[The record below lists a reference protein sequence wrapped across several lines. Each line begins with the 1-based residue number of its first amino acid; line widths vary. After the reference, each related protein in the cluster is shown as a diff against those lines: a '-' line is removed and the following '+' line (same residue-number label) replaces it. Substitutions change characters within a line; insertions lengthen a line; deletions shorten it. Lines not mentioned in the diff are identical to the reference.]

1 MPRTYNIDIDSYIG
15 YPISK
20 GYVKSKLQ
28 PMKGK
33 PCAVRINSY
42 GGDVQTALDIRQ
54 QFIDHGQVTAYIIG
68 MTASAATILAMG
80 ARKVVMSRYA
90 LMLVHPCSA
99 AVSAWGYYNKEEL
112 AKAIEQL
119 RKTQADLKTLDRV
132 VASIYAAK
140 VGAHN
145 AGSMAALMQEARWI
159 GAEEALH
166 LGLIDEIDPD
176 EQQPD
181 PAKVP
186 MTDAQREHIVACG
199 LPVPTFGMATESTED
214 ESTEDESTE
223 AESAEGESA
232 EAESAEGKSA
242 EAESAED
249 NATNAGNTPH
259 TTTEQQ
265 MRKSIG
271 EAVRN
276 FFETI
281 FARAAKPSCAA
292 KPADAK
298 PQGEAKPQG
307 AAAATTDDK
316 PHNTNTPI
324 MNTQTL
330 TPATLCAK
338 FGVAQFT
345 ATDGKVT
352 FTIEQID
359 ALEKVIK
366 ALDDEKNEAEAKLN
380 AADGD
385 TTASAKPSTEP
396 DEGTALPGAEA
407 CDFYRKY
414 GSLI

>member
-20 GYVKSKLQ
+20 GYVKCKLQ

-99 AVSAWGYYNKEEL
+99 VVSTWGYYNKEEL
-112 AKAIEQL
+112 ARAIEGL
-119 RKTQADLKTLDRV
+119 RKTQTDLKTLDRV

-140 VGAHN
+140 VGEHN
-145 AGSMAALMQEARWI
+145 VGSMEALMHEARWI
-159 GAEEALH
+159 GAEEALR

-176 EQQPD
+176 EEQPD
-181 PAKVP
+181 PAKEP

-199 LPVPTFGMATESTED
+199 LPVPTFGMTA
-214 ESTEDESTE
+214 ESTE
-223 AESAEGESA
+223 AESTEPESTVA
-232 EAESAEGKSA
+232 NIA
-242 EAESAED
+242 
-249 NATNAGNTPH
+249 NAGH
-259 TTTEQQ
+259 TTEQQ

-271 EAVRN
+271 EAVRD

-292 KPADAK
+292 KPA
-298 PQGEAKPQG
+298 EAKPQG

-338 FGVAQFT
+338 LGVAHFT
-345 ATDGKVT
+345 ATDGNVT
-352 FTIEQID
+352 FTTEQID
-359 ALEKVIK
+359 ALEKGIK

-380 AADGD
+380 ATDGD
-385 TTASAKPSTEP
+385 TTNSAKPSTEA

>member
-1 MPRTYNIDIDSYIG
+1 MPRTYHIDIDSYIG

-99 AVSAWGYYNKEEL
+99 GVSAWGYYNKEEL
-112 AKAIEQL
+112 AKAIERM

-140 VGAHN
+140 VGDSN
-145 AGSMAALMQEARWI
+145 VGKMEALMHEARWI
-159 GAEEALH
+159 GAEEALR

-181 PAKVP
+181 PAKEP

-199 LPVPTFGMATESTED
+199 LPVPTFGMAAESMTAA
-214 ESTEDESTE
+214 STE
-223 AESAEGESA
+223 AGSTEGTA
-232 EAESAEGKSA
+232 
-242 EAESAED
+242 
-249 NATNAGNTPH
+249 ATITTTA

-271 EAVRN
+271 EAVRD

-292 KPADAK
+292 KPA
-298 PQGEAKPQG
+298 EAKPQG
-307 AAAATTDDK
+307 AAAATDDDK
-316 PHNTNTPI
+316 QHHTNTPT
-324 MNTQTL
+324 MNTKTL

-338 FGVAQFT
+338 LGVAQLT

-352 FTIEQID
+352 LTTEQID

-366 ALDDEKNEAEAKLN
+366 ALDDAKADAEAQLN
-380 AADGD
+380 ATDGD
-385 TTASAKPSTEP
+385 TTDSAKPT
-396 DEGTALPGAEA
+396 DEADEDTALPGAEA
-407 CDFYRKY
+407 CDFYRKF

>member
-28 PMKGK
+28 PLKGK

-99 AVSAWGYYNKEEL
+99 EVTQWGYYNKEEL
-112 AKAIEQL
+112 AKAIDKL

-140 VGAHN
+140 VGEHN

-159 GAEEALH
+159 GAEEALR

-181 PAKVP
+181 PAKEP

-199 LPVPTFGMATESTED
+199 LPVPTFGGAA
-214 ESTEDESTE
+214 ESTE
-223 AESAEGESA
+223 AESTEPESTVA
-232 EAESAEGKSA
+232 DIA
-242 EAESAED
+242 
-249 NATNAGNTPH
+249 NAGH
-259 TTTEQQ
+259 TTEQQ

-271 EAVRN
+271 EAVRD

-292 KPADAK
+292 KPA
-298 PQGEAKPQG
+298 EAKPQG

-338 FGVAQFT
+338 LGVAHFT

-352 FTIEQID
+352 FTTEQID
-359 ALEKVIK
+359 ALEKVLK

-380 AADGD
+380 ATDGD
-385 TTASAKPSTEP
+385 TTGSAKPSTEA

>member
-1 MPRTYNIDIDSYIG
+1 MPRTYHIDIDSYIG

-33 PCAVRINSY
+33 PCTVRINSY

-90 LMLVHPCSA
+90 LMLVHPCSS
-99 AVSAWGYYNKEEL
+99 VVYDYGYYNKEEL
-112 AKAIEQL
+112 AKAIERL
-119 RKTQADLKTLDRV
+119 RKTQTDLETLDRV

-140 VGAHN
+140 VGDSN
-145 AGSMAALMQEARWI
+145 VGKMEALMKEARWI
-159 GAEEALH
+159 GAEEALR

-181 PAKVP
+181 PAKEP

-199 LPVPTFGMATESTED
+199 LPVPSFGMAAESMTAA
-214 ESTEDESTE
+214 STE
-223 AESAEGESA
+223 AGST
-232 EAESAEGKSA
+232 EATA
-242 EAESAED
+242 
-249 NATNAGNTPH
+249 
-259 TTTEQQ
+259 TEQQ

-271 EAVRN
+271 EAVRD

-292 KPADAK
+292 KP
-298 PQGEAKPQG
+298 QG
-307 AAAATTDDK
+307 AAAATADDK
-316 PHNTNTPI
+316 PHNTNTPT

-338 FGVAQFT
+338 LGVAQIT

-352 FTIEQID
+352 FTTEQID

>member
-28 PMKGK
+28 PMQGT
-33 PCAVRINSY
+33 PCTVRINSY

-112 AKAIEQL
+112 AKAIEDM

-199 LPVPTFGMATESTED
+199 LPVPTFGMEAESTED
-214 ESTEDESTE
+214 ESTEPESTEAESTEDESTE
-223 AESAEGESA
+223 AEST
-232 EAESAEGKSA
+232 EA
-242 EAESAED
+242 

-271 EAVRN
+271 EAVRD

-292 KPADAK
+292 KP
-298 PQGEAKPQG
+298 QG
-307 AAAATTDDK
+307 AAAAATDSK
-316 PHNTNTPI
+316 QQHSNNPI

-338 FGVAQFT
+338 LGVAHIT

-352 FTIEQID
+352 FTTEQID

-366 ALDDEKNEAEAKLN
+366 ALDDAKADAEAKLN

-385 TTASAKPSTEP
+385 TTGSAKPSTEA

-407 CDFYRKY
+407 CDFYRKF

>member
-1 MPRTYNIDIDSYIG
+1 MPRTYHIDIDSYIG

-99 AVSAWGYYNKEEL
+99 GVSAWGYYNKEEV
-112 AKAIEQL
+112 AKAIERM

-140 VGAHN
+140 VGDSN
-145 AGSMAALMQEARWI
+145 VGKMEALMHEARWI
-159 GAEEALH
+159 GAEEALR

-181 PAKVP
+181 PAKEP

-199 LPVPTFGMATESTED
+199 LPVPTLGMSAESMAA
-214 ESTEDESTE
+214 ESTE
-223 AESAEGESA
+223 AASTEGTA
-232 EAESAEGKSA
+232 A
-242 EAESAED
+242 
-249 NATNAGNTPH
+249 ATI
-259 TTTEQQ
+259 TTTATATEQQ
-265 MRKSIG
+265 MRKTIG
-271 EAVRN
+271 EAVRD

-281 FARAAKPSCAA
+281 FARAAKPA
-292 KPADAK
+292 
-298 PQGEAKPQG
+298 EAKPQG

-316 PHNTNTPI
+316 PHNTNTPT
-324 MNTQTL
+324 MNTKTL

-338 FGVAQFT
+338 LGVAHIT

-352 FTIEQID
+352 FTTEQID

-366 ALDDEKNEAEAKLN
+366 ALDDAKADAEAKLN
-380 AADGD
+380 ATDGD
-385 TTASAKPSTEP
+385 TTGSAKPTTED
-396 DEGTALPGAEA
+396 DEDTALPGAEA

>member
-1 MPRTYNIDIDSYIG
+1 MPRTYHIDIDSYIG

-90 LMLVHPCSA
+90 LMLVHPCST
-99 AVSAWGYYNKEEL
+99 AVSTWGYYNKEEL
-112 AKAIEQL
+112 AKAIEGL
-119 RKTQADLKTLDRV
+119 RKAQTDLKTLDRV

-140 VGAHN
+140 VGDSN
-145 AGSMAALMQEARWI
+145 VGKMEALMHEARWI
-159 GAEEALH
+159 GAEEALR

-176 EQQPD
+176 EEQPD
-181 PAKVP
+181 PAKEP

-199 LPVPTFGMATESTED
+199 LPVPTFGGAAGSMAAENTEAASTEGTAAA
-214 ESTEDESTE
+214 SITTT
-223 AESAEGESA
+223 
-232 EAESAEGKSA
+232 
-242 EAESAED
+242 
-249 NATNAGNTPH
+249 ATA
-259 TTTEQQ
+259 TEQQ

-271 EAVRN
+271 EAARG

-292 KPADAK
+292 KPA
-298 PQGEAKPQG
+298 EAKPQG

-316 PHNTNTPI
+316 PHNTNTPT

-338 FGVAQFT
+338 LGVAHIT

-352 FTIEQID
+352 FTTEQID

-380 AADGD
+380 ATDGD
-385 TTASAKPSTEP
+385 TTSSAKPSTEA

>member
-199 LPVPTFGMATESTED
+199 LPVPTFGMEA

-223 AESAEGESA
+223 AESTEDESTEDGNT
-232 EAESAEGKSA
+232 EAT
-242 EAESAED
+242 
-249 NATNAGNTPH
+249 ATNAGNTPH

-271 EAVRN
+271 EAVRD

-292 KPADAK
+292 KSAEAK
-298 PQGEAKPQG
+298 PQGDAKPQG

-316 PHNTNTPI
+316 PHNTNNPV

-338 FGVAQFT
+338 LGVAQLT

-352 FTIEQID
+352 FTTEQID

-366 ALDDEKNEAEAKLN
+366 ALDDEKNEAEAKLD
-380 AADGD
+380 ATDGD
-385 TTASAKPSTEP
+385 TTNSAKPTTED

>member
-1 MPRTYNIDIDSYIG
+1 MPRTYHIDIDSYIG

-20 GYVKSKLQ
+20 GYVKSKLE
-28 PMKGK
+28 PLKGK
-33 PCAVRINSY
+33 PCTVRINSY

-99 AVSAWGYYNKEEL
+99 AVINLGYYNKEEL
-112 AKAIEQL
+112 AKAIEDL
-119 RKTQADLKTLDRV
+119 RKTQADLNTLDRV

-140 VGAHN
+140 VGDSN
-145 AGSMAALMQEARWI
+145 VGKMEALMHEARWI
-159 GAEEALH
+159 GAEEALR

-176 EQQPD
+176 EEQPD
-181 PAKVP
+181 PAKEP

-199 LPVPTFGMATESTED
+199 LPVPTFNTNTASTNTNTASITTTAT
-214 ESTEDESTE
+214 
-223 AESAEGESA
+223 A
-232 EAESAEGKSA
+232 
-242 EAESAED
+242 
-249 NATNAGNTPH
+249 
-259 TTTEQQ
+259 TEQQ
-265 MRKSIG
+265 MRKTIG
-271 EAVRN
+271 EAVRD

-292 KPADAK
+292 KPA
-298 PQGEAKPQG
+298 EAKSQG

-338 FGVAQFT
+338 LGVAHIT

-352 FTIEQID
+352 FTTEQID
-359 ALEKVIK
+359 ALEKAIK
-366 ALDDEKNEAEAKLN
+366 ALVDEKNEAEAKLN
-380 AADGD
+380 ATDGD
-385 TTASAKPSTEP
+385 TTGSAKPSTEA

>member
-1 MPRTYNIDIDSYIG
+1 MSRTYNIDIDSYIG

-33 PCAVRINSY
+33 PCTVRINSY

-99 AVSAWGYYNKEEL
+99 AVSEWGYYNKEEL

-199 LPVPTFGMATESTED
+199 LPVPTFGMEAESTEA

-223 AESAEGESA
+223 AT
-232 EAESAEGKSA
+232 
-242 EAESAED
+242 
-249 NATNAGNTPH
+249 ATNAGNTPH

-265 MRKSIG
+265 MRKSRG
-271 EAVRN
+271 EAVRD

-292 KPADAK
+292 KPA
-298 PQGEAKPQG
+298 EAKPQG
-307 AAAATTDDK
+307 AAAATTADK

-338 FGVAQFT
+338 LGVAQFT

-352 FTIEQID
+352 LTTEQID
-359 ALEKVIK
+359 ALEKVVK
-366 ALDDEKNEAEAKLN
+366 ALDDAKADAEAKLN
-380 AADGD
+380 ATDGD
-385 TTASAKPSTEP
+385 TTDSAKPTDEA

-407 CDFYRKY
+407 CDFYRKF

>member
-1 MPRTYNIDIDSYIG
+1 MPRTYHIDIDSYIG

-28 PMKGK
+28 PLKGK
-33 PCAVRINSY
+33 PCTVRINSY

-90 LMLVHPCSA
+90 LMLVHPCST
-99 AVSAWGYYNKEEL
+99 AVTNWGYYNKEEL
-112 AKAIEQL
+112 AKAIEKL
-119 RKTQADLKTLDRV
+119 RKAQADLKTLDRV

-140 VGAHN
+140 VGDSN
-145 AGSMAALMQEARWI
+145 VGKMEALMHEARWI
-159 GAEEALH
+159 GAEEALR

-176 EQQPD
+176 EEQPD
-181 PAKVP
+181 PAKEP

-199 LPVPTFGMATESTED
+199 LPVPTFNTNTASTNTNTASITTTAT
-214 ESTEDESTE
+214 
-223 AESAEGESA
+223 A
-232 EAESAEGKSA
+232 
-242 EAESAED
+242 
-249 NATNAGNTPH
+249 
-259 TTTEQQ
+259 TEQQ
-265 MRKSIG
+265 MRKTIG
-271 EAVRN
+271 EAVRD

-292 KPADAK
+292 KPA
-298 PQGEAKPQG
+298 EAKPHD

-338 FGVAQFT
+338 LGVAHIT

-352 FTIEQID
+352 FTTEQID
-359 ALEKVIK
+359 ALEKAIK

-380 AADGD
+380 ATDGD
-385 TTASAKPSTEP
+385 TTGSAKPSTEA

>member
-1 MPRTYNIDIDSYIG
+1 MPRTYHIDIDSYIG

-99 AVSAWGYYNKEEL
+99 GVSTWGYYNKEEL
-112 AKAIEQL
+112 AKAIEGL

-140 VGAHN
+140 VGDSN
-145 AGSMAALMQEARWI
+145 ADSMAALMHEARWI
-159 GAEEALH
+159 GAEEALR

-176 EQQPD
+176 EEQPD
-181 PAKVP
+181 PAKEP

-199 LPVPTFGMATESTED
+199 LPVPTFSTTTANTNTSTATIT
-214 ESTEDESTE
+214 TT
-223 AESAEGESA
+223 
-232 EAESAEGKSA
+232 
-242 EAESAED
+242 
-249 NATNAGNTPH
+249 ATA
-259 TTTEQQ
+259 TEQQ
-265 MRKSIG
+265 MRKTIG
-271 EAVRN
+271 EAVRD

-292 KPADAK
+292 KP
-298 PQGEAKPQG
+298 QG
-307 AAAATTDDK
+307 AAAADDK
-316 PHNTNTPI
+316 PHNTNTPT
-324 MNTQTL
+324 MNTKTL

-338 FGVAQFT
+338 LGVAHIT

-352 FTIEQID
+352 FTTEQID

-366 ALDDEKNEAEAKLN
+366 ALDDEKNEAEAALN
-380 AADGD
+380 STDGD
-385 TTASAKPSTEP
+385 TTGSAKPSTEA

>member
-1 MPRTYNIDIDSYIG
+1 MPRTYHIDIDSYIG

-99 AVSAWGYYNKEEL
+99 AVTNWGYYNKEEL
-112 AKAIEQL
+112 AKAIEKL
-119 RKTQADLKTLDRV
+119 RKAQTDLKTLDSV

-140 VGAHN
+140 VGDSN
-145 AGSMAALMQEARWI
+145 VGKMEALMHEARWI
-159 GAEEALH
+159 GAEEALR

-176 EQQPD
+176 EEQPD
-181 PAKVP
+181 PAKEP

-199 LPVPTFGMATESTED
+199 LPVPTFGMAAGSMAA
-214 ESTEDESTE
+214 ESTE
-223 AESAEGESA
+223 AASTEGTA
-232 EAESAEGKSA
+232 A
-242 EAESAED
+242 
-249 NATNAGNTPH
+249 ATI
-259 TTTEQQ
+259 TTTATATEQQ
-265 MRKSIG
+265 MRKTIG
-271 EAVRN
+271 EAVRD

-292 KPADAK
+292 KPA
-298 PQGEAKPQG
+298 EAKPQG
-307 AAAATTDDK
+307 AAAATADDK
-316 PHNTNTPI
+316 PHNTKTPI

-338 FGVAQFT
+338 LGVAHIT

-352 FTIEQID
+352 FTTEQID

-380 AADGD
+380 ATDGD
-385 TTASAKPSTEP
+385 TTGSAKPSTEA

>member
-1 MPRTYNIDIDSYIG
+1 MPRTYHIDIDSYIG

-33 PCAVRINSY
+33 PCTVRINSY

-99 AVSAWGYYNKEEL
+99 GVSEWGYYNKEEL
-112 AKAIEQL
+112 AKAIEGL

-140 VGAHN
+140 VGDSN
-145 AGSMAALMQEARWI
+145 ADSMAALMHEARWI
-159 GAEEALH
+159 GAEEALR

-176 EQQPD
+176 EEQPD
-181 PAKVP
+181 PAKEP

-199 LPVPTFGMATESTED
+199 LPVPTFSTTTANTNTSTATIT
-214 ESTEDESTE
+214 TT
-223 AESAEGESA
+223 
-232 EAESAEGKSA
+232 
-242 EAESAED
+242 
-249 NATNAGNTPH
+249 ATA
-259 TTTEQQ
+259 TEQQ

-271 EAVRN
+271 EAVRD

-281 FARAAKPSCAA
+281 FARAAKPSCAV
-292 KPADAK
+292 
-298 PQGEAKPQG
+298 KPQG
-307 AAAATTDDK
+307 AAAATADDK

-338 FGVAQFT
+338 LGVAHIT

-352 FTIEQID
+352 FTTEQIE

-385 TTASAKPSTEP
+385 TTGSAKPSTEA

>member
-1 MPRTYNIDIDSYIG
+1 MPRTYHIDVDSYIG

-28 PMKGK
+28 PMTGK
-33 PCAVRINSY
+33 PCNVRINSY

-99 AVSAWGYYNKEEL
+99 GVSEWGYYNKEEL
-112 AKAIEQL
+112 AKAIEGL

-140 VGAHN
+140 VGDSN
-145 AGSMAALMQEARWI
+145 ADSMAALMHEARWI
-159 GAEEALH
+159 GAEEALR

-176 EQQPD
+176 EEQPD
-181 PAKVP
+181 PAKEP

-199 LPVPTFGMATESTED
+199 LPVPTFSTTTANTNTSTASITTTAT
-214 ESTEDESTE
+214 
-223 AESAEGESA
+223 A
-232 EAESAEGKSA
+232 
-242 EAESAED
+242 
-249 NATNAGNTPH
+249 
-259 TTTEQQ
+259 TEQQ

-271 EAVRN
+271 EAVRD
-276 FFETI
+276 FLETI

-292 KPADAK
+292 KP
-298 PQGEAKPQG
+298 QG
-307 AAAATTDDK
+307 AAAATDDDK
-316 PHNTNTPI
+316 QHHTNTPT
-324 MNTQTL
+324 MNTKTL

-338 FGVAQFT
+338 LGVAHFT

-352 FTIEQID
+352 FTTEQID

-366 ALDDEKNEAEAKLN
+366 ALDDDKNEAEAAL
-380 AADGD
+380 AATDGD
-385 TTASAKPSTEP
+385 TTDSAKPSAEP

-414 GSLI
+414 GSII

>member
-68 MTASAATILAMG
+68 MTASAATILTMG

-99 AVSAWGYYNKEEL
+99 AVSTWGYYNKEEL
-112 AKAIEQL
+112 AKAIEGL
-119 RKTQADLKTLDRV
+119 RKAQTDLKTLDRV

-140 VGAHN
+140 VGDSN
-145 AGSMAALMQEARWI
+145 VGKMEALMHEARWI
-159 GAEEALH
+159 GAEEALR

-176 EQQPD
+176 EEQPD
-181 PAKVP
+181 PAKEP

-199 LPVPTFGMATESTED
+199 LPVPTFGMTA
-214 ESTEDESTE
+214 ESTE
-223 AESAEGESA
+223 AESTEPESTVA
-232 EAESAEGKSA
+232 NIA
-242 EAESAED
+242 
-249 NATNAGNTPH
+249 NAGH
-259 TTTEQQ
+259 TTEQQ

-271 EAVRN
+271 EAVRD
-276 FFETI
+276 FFENI

-292 KPADAK
+292 KPA
-298 PQGEAKPQG
+298 EAKPQG

-324 MNTQTL
+324 MNTRTL

-338 FGVAQFT
+338 LGVAHFT

-352 FTIEQID
+352 FTTEQID

-366 ALDDEKNEAEAKLN
+366 ALDDGKNEAEAKLN
-380 AADGD
+380 ATDGD
-385 TTASAKPSTEP
+385 TTNSAKPSTEA

>member
-20 GYVKSKLQ
+20 GYIKSKLQ

-99 AVSAWGYYNKEEL
+99 GVSAWGYYNKEEL

-140 VGAHN
+140 VGDSN
-145 AGSMAALMQEARWI
+145 VGKMEALMHEARWI

-199 LPVPTFGMATESTED
+199 LPVPTFVMEAESTED
-214 ESTEDESTE
+214 ESTEDENTE
-223 AESAEGESA
+223 G
-232 EAESAEGKSA
+232 
-242 EAESAED
+242 

-271 EAVRN
+271 EAVRD

-281 FARAAKPSCAA
+281 FARAAKPSCVA
-292 KPADAK
+292 KPAEAK
-298 PQGEAKPQG
+298 PQDEAKPQG

-338 FGVAQFT
+338 LGVAQLT

-352 FTIEQID
+352 LTTEQID

-366 ALDDEKNEAEAKLN
+366 ALDDAKADAEAKLD
-380 AADGD
+380 ATDGD
-385 TTASAKPSTEP
+385 TTNSAKPTTED
-396 DEGTALPGAEA
+396 DEDTALPGAEA

>member
-1 MPRTYNIDIDSYIG
+1 MPRTYHIDIDSYIG

-90 LMLVHPCSA
+90 LMLVHPCST
-99 AVSAWGYYNKEEL
+99 AVSTWGYYNKEEL
-112 AKAIEQL
+112 AKAIEGL
-119 RKTQADLKTLDRV
+119 RKAQTDLKTLDRV

-140 VGAHN
+140 VGDSN
-145 AGSMAALMQEARWI
+145 VGKMEALMHEARWI
-159 GAEEALH
+159 GAEEALR
-166 LGLIDEIDPD
+166 LGLIDEIDP
-176 EQQPD
+176 EEEQPD
-181 PAKVP
+181 PAKEP

-199 LPVPTFGMATESTED
+199 LPVPTFGGAAGSMAA
-214 ESTEDESTE
+214 ESTE
-223 AESAEGESA
+223 AASTEGTAAASITTT
-232 EAESAEGKSA
+232 
-242 EAESAED
+242 
-249 NATNAGNTPH
+249 ATA
-259 TTTEQQ
+259 TEQQ

-271 EAVRN
+271 EAVRD

-292 KPADAK
+292 KPA
-298 PQGEAKPQG
+298 EAKPQG

-316 PHNTNTPI
+316 PHNTNTPT

-338 FGVAQFT
+338 LGVAHIT

-352 FTIEQID
+352 FTTEQID

-380 AADGD
+380 ATDGD
-385 TTASAKPSTEP
+385 TTSSAKPSTEA
-396 DEGTALPGAEA
+396 DEGTALPGGEA

>member
-1 MPRTYNIDIDSYIG
+1 MPRTYHIDIDSYIG

-20 GYVKSKLQ
+20 GYVKNKLQ

-33 PCAVRINSY
+33 PCTVRINSY

-80 ARKVVMSRYA
+80 ARKGVMSRYA

-99 AVSAWGYYNKEEL
+99 AVSTWGYYNKEEL
-112 AKAIEQL
+112 AKAIEGL
-119 RKTQADLKTLDRV
+119 RKAQTDLKTLDRV

-140 VGAHN
+140 VGDSN
-145 AGSMAALMQEARWI
+145 VGKMEALMHEARWI
-159 GAEEALH
+159 GAEEALR

-176 EQQPD
+176 EEQPD
-181 PAKVP
+181 PAKEP

-199 LPVPTFGMATESTED
+199 LPVPTFGMAAGSMAA
-214 ESTEDESTE
+214 ESTE
-223 AESAEGESA
+223 AGSTEGTA
-232 EAESAEGKSA
+232 A
-242 EAESAED
+242 
-249 NATNAGNTPH
+249 ATI
-259 TTTEQQ
+259 TTTATATEQQ

-271 EAVRN
+271 EAVRD
-276 FFETI
+276 FFETL

-292 KPADAK
+292 KP
-298 PQGEAKPQG
+298 QG
-307 AAAATTDDK
+307 ADAATTDDK
-316 PHNTNTPI
+316 QHNTNNTI
-324 MNTQTL
+324 MNTQTI

-338 FGVAQFT
+338 LGVAHIT

-352 FTIEQID
+352 FTTAQVD
-359 ALEKVIK
+359 ALEKAFEAMNKETEK
-366 ALDDEKNEAEAKLN
+366 AK
-380 AADGD
+380 AALAATDGD
-385 TTASAKPSTEP
+385 TTGSAKPTTDT

>member
-20 GYVKSKLQ
+20 GYIKSKLQ

-99 AVSAWGYYNKEEL
+99 AVSTWGYYNKEEL
-112 AKAIEQL
+112 AKAIEGL
-119 RKTQADLKTLDRV
+119 RKTQTDLKTLDRV

-140 VGAHN
+140 VGDSN
-145 AGSMAALMQEARWI
+145 VGKMEALMHEARWI
-159 GAEEALH
+159 GAEEALR

-181 PAKVP
+181 PAKEP

-199 LPVPTFGMATESTED
+199 LPVPTFGGAAGSMAA
-214 ESTEDESTE
+214 ESTE
-223 AESAEGESA
+223 AASTEGTAAASITTT
-232 EAESAEGKSA
+232 
-242 EAESAED
+242 
-249 NATNAGNTPH
+249 ATA
-259 TTTEQQ
+259 TEQQ

-271 EAVRN
+271 EAVRD

-292 KPADAK
+292 KPA
-298 PQGEAKPQG
+298 EAKPQG

-338 FGVAQFT
+338 LGVAHIT

-352 FTIEQID
+352 FTTEQID

-380 AADGD
+380 ATDGD
-385 TTASAKPSTEP
+385 TTNSAKPSTEA

>member
-33 PCAVRINSY
+33 PCTVRINSY

-199 LPVPTFGMATESTED
+199 LPVPTFGMTTESTEAESTED

-223 AESAEGESA
+223 ATAA
-232 EAESAEGKSA
+232 
-242 EAESAED
+242 
-249 NATNAGNTPH
+249 NAGNTPH

-271 EAVRN
+271 EAVRD

-292 KPADAK
+292 KPQGDAK
-298 PQGEAKPQG
+298 AAKPQG
-307 AAAATTDDK
+307 AAAATTADK
-316 PHNTNTPI
+316 PHHTNNPI

-338 FGVAQFT
+338 LGVAHFT

-352 FTIEQID
+352 LTTEQID

-366 ALDDEKNEAEAKLN
+366 ALDDAKADAEAQLN

-385 TTASAKPSTEP
+385 TTDSAKPT
-396 DEGTALPGAEA
+396 DEADEDSALPGAEA
-407 CDFYRKY
+407 CDFYRKF

>member
-1 MPRTYNIDIDSYIG
+1 MPRTYHIDIDSYIG

-28 PMKGK
+28 PLKGK
-33 PCAVRINSY
+33 PCTVRINSY

-99 AVSAWGYYNKEEL
+99 AVTNWGYYNKEEL
-112 AKAIEQL
+112 AKAIEKL
-119 RKTQADLKTLDRV
+119 RKAQTDLKTLDRV

-140 VGAHN
+140 VGDSN
-145 AGSMAALMQEARWI
+145 VGKMEGLMHEARWI
-159 GAEEALH
+159 GAEEALR

-176 EQQPD
+176 EEQPD
-181 PAKVP
+181 PAKEP

-199 LPVPTFGMATESTED
+199 LPVPTFGMAAGSMEAESTEP
-214 ESTEDESTE
+214 ESTV
-223 AESAEGESA
+223 ANIA
-232 EAESAEGKSA
+232 
-242 EAESAED
+242 
-249 NATNAGNTPH
+249 NAGH
-259 TTTEQQ
+259 TTEQQ
-265 MRKSIG
+265 MRKTIG
-271 EAVRN
+271 EAVRD

-281 FARAAKPSCAA
+281 FARAAKPSCA
-292 KPADAK
+292 
-298 PQGEAKPQG
+298 AKPQG

-338 FGVAQFT
+338 LGVAHIT

-352 FTIEQID
+352 FTTEQID
-359 ALEKVIK
+359 ALEKAIK
-366 ALDDEKNEAEAKLN
+366 ALEDEKNEAEAKLN
-380 AADGD
+380 ATDGD
-385 TTASAKPSTEP
+385 TTGSAKPSTEA

>member
-1 MPRTYNIDIDSYIG
+1 MPRTYHIDIDSYIG

-20 GYVKSKLQ
+20 GYIKSKLQ

-33 PCAVRINSY
+33 PCNVRVNSY

-99 AVSAWGYYNKEEL
+99 GVSAWGYYNKEEL
-112 AKAIEQL
+112 AKAIEGL

-140 VGAHN
+140 VGDSN
-145 AGSMAALMQEARWI
+145 VGKMEALMHEARWI
-159 GAEEALH
+159 GAEEALR

-176 EQQPD
+176 EEQPD
-181 PAKVP
+181 PAKEP

-199 LPVPTFGMATESTED
+199 LPVPTFTTAAESNTTATATES
-214 ESTEDESTE
+214 
-223 AESAEGESA
+223 
-232 EAESAEGKSA
+232 
-242 EAESAED
+242 
-249 NATNAGNTPH
+249 NTTAN
-259 TTTEQQ
+259 TTAEQQ

-271 EAVRN
+271 EAVRD

-292 KPADAK
+292 KP
-298 PQGEAKPQG
+298 QG
-307 AAAATTDDK
+307 AAAATDDDK
-316 PHNTNTPI
+316 PHHTNTPI
-324 MNTQTL
+324 MNTKTL

-338 FGVAQFT
+338 LGVAHFT

-352 FTIEQID
+352 FTTEQID

-380 AADGD
+380 ATDGD
-385 TTASAKPSTEP
+385 TTNSAKPSTEA

>member
-1 MPRTYNIDIDSYIG
+1 MPRTYHIDIDSYIG

-33 PCAVRINSY
+33 PCTVRINSY

-90 LMLVHPCSA
+90 LMLVHPCST
-99 AVSAWGYYNKEEL
+99 AVTNWGYYNKEEL
-112 AKAIEQL
+112 AKAIEKL
-119 RKTQADLKTLDRV
+119 RKAQADLKTLDRV

-140 VGAHN
+140 VGDSN
-145 AGSMAALMQEARWI
+145 VGKMEALMHEARWI
-159 GAEEALH
+159 GAEEALR

-176 EQQPD
+176 EEQPD
-181 PAKVP
+181 PAKEP

-199 LPVPTFGMATESTED
+199 LPVPTFDTNTASTNTNTASITTTAT
-214 ESTEDESTE
+214 
-223 AESAEGESA
+223 A
-232 EAESAEGKSA
+232 
-242 EAESAED
+242 
-249 NATNAGNTPH
+249 
-259 TTTEQQ
+259 TEQQ
-265 MRKSIG
+265 MRKTIG
-271 EAVRN
+271 EAVCD

-292 KPADAK
+292 KSA
-298 PQGEAKPQG
+298 EAKPQG
-307 AAAATTDDK
+307 AAAATADDK

-338 FGVAQFT
+338 LGVAHIT

-352 FTIEQID
+352 FTTEQID
-359 ALEKVIK
+359 ALEKAIK
-366 ALDDEKNEAEAKLN
+366 ALEYEKNEAEAKLN
-380 AADGD
+380 ATDGD
-385 TTASAKPSTEP
+385 TTGSAKPSTEA

>member
-99 AVSAWGYYNKEEL
+99 GVLEFGYYNKDEL
-112 AKAIEQL
+112 AKVIDKM

-181 PAKVP
+181 PAKEP

-199 LPVPTFGMATESTED
+199 LPVPTFGMEAESTEA

-223 AESAEGESA
+223 AESAEDEST
-232 EAESAEGKSA
+232 EAT
-242 EAESAED
+242 
-249 NATNAGNTPH
+249 ATNAGNTTH
-259 TTTEQQ
+259 TPTEQQ

-271 EAVRN
+271 EAVRD

-292 KPADAK
+292 KPA
-298 PQGEAKPQG
+298 EAKPQG

-338 FGVAQFT
+338 LGVAQLT

-352 FTIEQID
+352 FTTEQIE

-366 ALDDEKNEAEAKLN
+366 ALDDAKADAEAQLD
-380 AADGD
+380 ATDGD
-385 TTASAKPSTEP
+385 TTNSAKPTTED
-396 DEGTALPGAEA
+396 DEDTALPGAEA

>member
-1 MPRTYNIDIDSYIG
+1 MPRTYHIDIDSYIG

-20 GYVKSKLQ
+20 GYIKSKLQ

-99 AVSAWGYYNKEEL
+99 AVTAWGYYNKEEL

-140 VGAHN
+140 VGEHN

-181 PAKVP
+181 PAKEP

-199 LPVPTFGMATESTED
+199 LPVPTFGMATESTEA
-214 ESTEDESTE
+214 ESTEPESTV
-223 AESAEGESA
+223 ANIA
-232 EAESAEGKSA
+232 
-242 EAESAED
+242 
-249 NATNAGNTPH
+249 NAGH
-259 TTTEQQ
+259 TSEQQ
-265 MRKSIG
+265 MRKTIG
-271 EAVRN
+271 EAVRD

-292 KPADAK
+292 KPA
-298 PQGEAKPQG
+298 EAKPQG

-338 FGVAQFT
+338 LGVAHFT

-352 FTIEQID
+352 FTTEQID

-366 ALDDEKNEAEAKLN
+366 ALDDEKNEAEAKLD
-380 AADGD
+380 ATDGD
-385 TTASAKPSTEP
+385 TTGSAKPSTEA

>member
-99 AVSAWGYYNKEEL
+99 AVTQWGYYNKEEL
-112 AKAIEQL
+112 AKAIDEM

-181 PAKVP
+181 PAKEP

-199 LPVPTFGMATESTED
+199 LPVPTFGMATESTEA
-214 ESTEDESTE
+214 ESTEPESTV
-223 AESAEGESA
+223 ANIA
-232 EAESAEGKSA
+232 
-242 EAESAED
+242 
-249 NATNAGNTPH
+249 NAGH
-259 TTTEQQ
+259 TTEQQ

-271 EAVRN
+271 EAVRD

-292 KPADAK
+292 KPA
-298 PQGEAKPQG
+298 EAKPQG

-338 FGVAQFT
+338 LGVAHIT

-352 FTIEQID
+352 FTTEQID
-359 ALEKVIK
+359 ALEKVVK

-380 AADGD
+380 ATDGD
-385 TTASAKPSTEP
+385 TTNSAKPSTEA

>member
-33 PCAVRINSY
+33 PCTVRINSY

-199 LPVPTFGMATESTED
+199 LPVPTFGMEAESTEAESTED

-223 AESAEGESA
+223 AT
-232 EAESAEGKSA
+232 
-242 EAESAED
+242 
-249 NATNAGNTPH
+249 ATNAGNTPH

-271 EAVRN
+271 EAVRD

-292 KPADAK
+292 KPA
-298 PQGEAKPQG
+298 EAKPQG
-307 AAAATTDDK
+307 AAAATDDDK
-316 PHNTNTPI
+316 QHHTNTPT

-338 FGVAQFT
+338 LGVAQFT

-352 FTIEQID
+352 LTTEQID
-359 ALEKVIK
+359 ALEKVVK
-366 ALDDEKNEAEAKLN
+366 ALDDAKADAEAQLN
-380 AADGD
+380 ATDGD
-385 TTASAKPSTEP
+385 TTDSAKPTDEA

-407 CDFYRKY
+407 CDFYRKF

>member
-33 PCAVRINSY
+33 PCTVRINSY

-99 AVSAWGYYNKEEL
+99 GVSAWGYYNKEEL
-112 AKAIEQL
+112 AKAIEGL

-140 VGAHN
+140 VGDSN
-145 AGSMAALMQEARWI
+145 VGKMEALMQEARWI

-181 PAKVP
+181 PAKVH

-199 LPVPTFGMATESTED
+199 LPVPTFGMEAESTED

-223 AESAEGESA
+223 DEST
-232 EAESAEGKSA
+232 
-242 EAESAED
+242 ED

-259 TTTEQQ
+259 TATEQQ

-271 EAVRN
+271 EAVRD

-292 KPADAK
+292 KPA
-298 PQGEAKPQG
+298 EAKPQG

-338 FGVAQFT
+338 LGVAQLT

-352 FTIEQID
+352 LTTEQID

-366 ALDDEKNEAEAKLN
+366 ALDDAKADAEARLD
-380 AADGD
+380 ATDGD
-385 TTASAKPSTEP
+385 TTNSAKPTTEA

>member
-1 MPRTYNIDIDSYIG
+1 MPRTYHIDIDSYIG

-99 AVSAWGYYNKEEL
+99 GVSAWGYYNKEEL
-112 AKAIEQL
+112 AKAIEGL

-140 VGAHN
+140 VGERN

-159 GAEEALH
+159 GAEEALR

-181 PAKVP
+181 PAKEP

-199 LPVPTFGMATESTED
+199 LPVPTFGMTAGSMTAG
-214 ESTEDESTE
+214 STE
-223 AESAEGESA
+223 AGSTEGTAAASITTT
-232 EAESAEGKSA
+232 
-242 EAESAED
+242 
-249 NATNAGNTPH
+249 ATA
-259 TTTEQQ
+259 TEQQ

-271 EAVRN
+271 EAVRV

-281 FARAAKPSCAA
+281 FARAAKASCA
-292 KPADAK
+292 AK

-316 PHNTNTPI
+316 PHHTNTPT
-324 MNTQTL
+324 MNTKTL

-338 FGVAQFT
+338 LGVAQLT

-352 FTIEQID
+352 LTAEQID

-380 AADGD
+380 ATDGD
-385 TTASAKPSTEP
+385 TTNSAKPSTEA

>member
-33 PCAVRINSY
+33 PCTVRINSY

-99 AVSAWGYYNKEEL
+99 GVLEFGYYNKDEL
-112 AKAIEQL
+112 AKVIDKM

-140 VGAHN
+140 VGDSN

-199 LPVPTFGMATESTED
+199 LPVPTFGMAAESTED
-214 ESTEDESTE
+214 ESTEDGNTEDESTE
-223 AESAEGESA
+223 AESTEDESTEG
-232 EAESAEGKSA
+232 
-242 EAESAED
+242 
-249 NATNAGNTPH
+249 NAANAGNTPH

-271 EAVRN
+271 EAVRD

-292 KPADAK
+292 KPAEAK
-298 PQGEAKPQG
+298 PQGE
-307 AAAATTDDK
+307 AAATTDDK
-316 PHNTNTPI
+316 PHNTNTPT

-338 FGVAQFT
+338 LGVAQLT

-352 FTIEQID
+352 FTTEQIE

-366 ALDDEKNEAEAKLN
+366 ALDDAKADAEAKLD
-380 AADGD
+380 ATDGD
-385 TTASAKPSTEP
+385 TTNSAKPTTED
-396 DEGTALPGAEA
+396 DEDTALPGAEA

>member
-33 PCAVRINSY
+33 PCTVRINSY

-112 AKAIEQL
+112 AKAIEDL

-199 LPVPTFGMATESTED
+199 LPVPTFGMEAESTED
-214 ESTEDESTE
+214 ESTEPESTE
-223 AESAEGESA
+223 AEST
-232 EAESAEGKSA
+232 EAEST
-242 EAESAED
+242 EAESTEA
-249 NATNAGNTPH
+249 NATNAGNPPR

-271 EAVRN
+271 EAVRD

-292 KPADAK
+292 KPA
-298 PQGEAKPQG
+298 EAKPQG
-307 AAAATTDDK
+307 AAAATAATTADK
-316 PHNTNTPI
+316 PHNTNNPI

-338 FGVAQFT
+338 LGVAQFT

-352 FTIEQID
+352 LTTEQID

-366 ALDDEKNEAEAKLN
+366 ALDDEKNEAEAQLN
-380 AADGD
+380 ATDGD
-385 TTASAKPSTEP
+385 TTGSAKPTDEP

-407 CDFYRKY
+407 CDFYRKF

>member
-1 MPRTYNIDIDSYIG
+1 MPRTYHIDIDSYIG

-99 AVSAWGYYNKEEL
+99 AVTNWGYYNKEEL
-112 AKAIEQL
+112 AKAIEKL
-119 RKTQADLKTLDRV
+119 RKAQTDLKTLDSV

-140 VGAHN
+140 VGDSN
-145 AGSMAALMQEARWI
+145 VGKMEALMHEARWI
-159 GAEEALH
+159 GAEEALR

-176 EQQPD
+176 EEQPD
-181 PAKVP
+181 PAKEP

-199 LPVPTFGMATESTED
+199 LPVPTFGMAAGSMAA
-214 ESTEDESTE
+214 ESTE
-223 AESAEGESA
+223 AASTEGTA
-232 EAESAEGKSA
+232 A
-242 EAESAED
+242 
-249 NATNAGNTPH
+249 ATI
-259 TTTEQQ
+259 TTTATATEQQ
-265 MRKSIG
+265 MRKTIG
-271 EAVRN
+271 EAVRD

-292 KPADAK
+292 KPA
-298 PQGEAKPQG
+298 EAKPQG

-316 PHNTNTPI
+316 PHNTNTPT

-338 FGVAQFT
+338 LGVAHIT

-352 FTIEQID
+352 FTTEQID

-366 ALDDEKNEAEAKLN
+366 ALDDDKNEAEAKLN
-380 AADGD
+380 ATDGD
-385 TTASAKPSTEP
+385 TTGSAKPSTEP

>member
-1 MPRTYNIDIDSYIG
+1 MPRTYHIDIDSYIG

-90 LMLVHPCSA
+90 LMLVHPCST
-99 AVSAWGYYNKEEL
+99 AVSTWGYYNKEEL
-112 AKAIEQL
+112 AKAIEGL
-119 RKTQADLKTLDRV
+119 RKAQTDLKTLDRV

-140 VGAHN
+140 VGDSN
-145 AGSMAALMQEARWI
+145 VGKMEALMHEARWI
-159 GAEEALH
+159 GAEEALR

-176 EQQPD
+176 EEQPD
-181 PAKVP
+181 PAKEP

-199 LPVPTFGMATESTED
+199 LPVPTFGGAAGSMAA
-214 ESTEDESTE
+214 ESTE
-223 AESAEGESA
+223 AASTEGTAAASITTT
-232 EAESAEGKSA
+232 
-242 EAESAED
+242 
-249 NATNAGNTPH
+249 ATA
-259 TTTEQQ
+259 TEQQ

-271 EAVRN
+271 EAVRD

-292 KPADAK
+292 KPA
-298 PQGEAKPQG
+298 EAKPQG

-316 PHNTNTPI
+316 PHNTNTPT

-338 FGVAQFT
+338 LGVAHIT

-352 FTIEQID
+352 FTTEQID

-380 AADGD
+380 ATDGD
-385 TTASAKPSTEP
+385 TTSSAKPSTEA

>member
-1 MPRTYNIDIDSYIG
+1 MPRTYHIDIDSYIG

-28 PMKGK
+28 PLKGK

-99 AVSAWGYYNKEEL
+99 GVSKWGYYNKEEL
-112 AKAIEQL
+112 AQAIEDL

-140 VGAHN
+140 VGDSN
-145 AGSMAALMQEARWI
+145 VGKMEALMHEARWI
-159 GAEEALH
+159 GAEEALR

-176 EQQPD
+176 EEQPD
-181 PAKVP
+181 PAKEP

-199 LPVPTFGMATESTED
+199 LPVPTFNTNTASTNTNTASITTTAT
-214 ESTEDESTE
+214 
-223 AESAEGESA
+223 A
-232 EAESAEGKSA
+232 
-242 EAESAED
+242 
-249 NATNAGNTPH
+249 
-259 TTTEQQ
+259 TEQQ
-265 MRKSIG
+265 MPKTIG
-271 EAVRN
+271 EAVRD

-292 KPADAK
+292 KSA
-298 PQGEAKPQG
+298 EAEPQG
-307 AAAATTDDK
+307 AAAATAEDK

-338 FGVAQFT
+338 LGVAHIT

-352 FTIEQID
+352 FTTEQID
-359 ALEKVIK
+359 ALEKAIK
-366 ALDDEKNEAEAKLN
+366 ALEDEKNEAEAKLN
-380 AADGD
+380 ATDGD
-385 TTASAKPSTEP
+385 TTGSAKPSTEA

>member
-1 MPRTYNIDIDSYIG
+1 MPRTYHIDIDSYIG

-33 PCAVRINSY
+33 PCTVRINSY

-99 AVSAWGYYNKEEL
+99 GVSAEGYYNKEEL
-112 AKAIEQL
+112 AKAIEGL

-140 VGAHN
+140 VGDSN
-145 AGSMAALMQEARWI
+145 VGKMEALMHEARWI
-159 GAEEALH
+159 GAEEALR

-176 EQQPD
+176 EEQPD
-181 PAKVP
+181 PAKEP
-186 MTDAQREHIVACG
+186 MTNAQREHIVACG
-199 LPVPTFGMATESTED
+199 LPVPTFGMAAESMAAG
-214 ESTEDESTE
+214 STE
-223 AESAEGESA
+223 AGST
-232 EAESAEGKSA
+232 EAPAA
-242 EAESAED
+242 
-249 NATNAGNTPH
+249 ATI
-259 TTTEQQ
+259 TTTATASEQQ
-265 MRKSIG
+265 MRKTIG
-271 EAVRN
+271 EAVRD

-292 KPADAK
+292 KPA
-298 PQGEAKPQG
+298 EAKPQG

-338 FGVAQFT
+338 LGVAHIT

-352 FTIEQID
+352 FTTEQIE

-380 AADGD
+380 ATDGD
-385 TTASAKPSTEP
+385 TTGSAKPSTEP

-407 CDFYRKY
+407 CEFYRKY

>member
-1 MPRTYNIDIDSYIG
+1 MPRTYHIDIDSYIG

-28 PMKGK
+28 PLKGK
-33 PCAVRINSY
+33 PCTVRISSY

-99 AVSAWGYYNKEEL
+99 GVSKWGYYNKEEL
-112 AKAIEQL
+112 ANAIDDL
-119 RKTQADLKTLDRV
+119 RKAQADLKTLDRV

-140 VGAHN
+140 VGDSN
-145 AGSMAALMQEARWI
+145 VGKMEALMNEARWI
-159 GAEEALH
+159 GAEEALR

-176 EQQPD
+176 EEQPD
-181 PAKVP
+181 PAKES

-199 LPVPTFGMATESTED
+199 LPVPTFNTNTASTNTNTASITTTAT
-214 ESTEDESTE
+214 
-223 AESAEGESA
+223 A
-232 EAESAEGKSA
+232 
-242 EAESAED
+242 
-249 NATNAGNTPH
+249 
-259 TTTEQQ
+259 TEQQ
-265 MRKSIG
+265 MRKTIG
-271 EAVRN
+271 EAVRD

-281 FARAAKPSCAA
+281 FARAAKPSCA
-292 KPADAK
+292 
-298 PQGEAKPQG
+298 AKPQG

-338 FGVAQFT
+338 LGVAHIT

-352 FTIEQID
+352 FTTEQID
-359 ALEKVIK
+359 ALEKAIK
-366 ALDDEKNEAEAKLN
+366 ALEDEKNEAEAKLN
-380 AADGD
+380 A
-385 TTASAKPSTEP
+385 T

>member
-1 MPRTYNIDIDSYIG
+1 MPRTYHIDIDSYIG

-20 GYVKSKLQ
+20 GYIKSKLQ

-33 PCAVRINSY
+33 PCNVRVNSY

-99 AVSAWGYYNKEEL
+99 AVLAEGFYNKEEL
-112 AKAIEQL
+112 AKAIEGL
-119 RKTQADLKTLDRV
+119 RKAQTRLETLDRV

-140 VGAHN
+140 VGN
-145 AGSMAALMQEARWI
+145 GNVDSMAALMKEARWI
-159 GAEEALH
+159 GAEEALS

-181 PAKVP
+181 PAKEL

-199 LPVPTFGMATESTED
+199 LPVPTFTTATESNT
-214 ESTEDESTE
+214 T
-223 AESAEGESA
+223 
-232 EAESAEGKSA
+232 
-242 EAESAED
+242 
-249 NATNAGNTPH
+249 ATATA
-259 TTTEQQ
+259 EQQ

-271 EAVRN
+271 EAVRD
-276 FFETI
+276 FFETL

-292 KPADAK
+292 KP
-298 PQGEAKPQG
+298 QG
-307 AAAATTDDK
+307 ADAATTDDK
-316 PHNTNTPI
+316 QHNTNNTI
-324 MNTQTL
+324 MNTQTI

-338 FGVAQFT
+338 LGVAHIT

-352 FTIEQID
+352 FTTAQVD
-359 ALEKVIK
+359 ALEKAFEAMNKETEK
-366 ALDDEKNEAEAKLN
+366 AK
-380 AADGD
+380 AALAATDGD
-385 TTASAKPSTEP
+385 TTNSAKPSTEA

>member
-1 MPRTYNIDIDSYIG
+1 MPRTYHIDIDSYIG

-99 AVSAWGYYNKEEL
+99 AVTAWGYYNKEEL

-140 VGAHN
+140 VGEHN

-181 PAKVP
+181 PAKEP

-199 LPVPTFGMATESTED
+199 LPVPTFGMATESTEA
-214 ESTEDESTE
+214 ESTEPESTV
-223 AESAEGESA
+223 ANIA
-232 EAESAEGKSA
+232 
-242 EAESAED
+242 
-249 NATNAGNTPH
+249 NAGH
-259 TTTEQQ
+259 TSEQQ
-265 MRKSIG
+265 MRKTIG
-271 EAVRN
+271 EAVRD

-292 KPADAK
+292 KPA
-298 PQGEAKPQG
+298 EAKPQG

-338 FGVAQFT
+338 LGVAHFT

-352 FTIEQID
+352 FTTEQID

-380 AADGD
+380 ATDGD
-385 TTASAKPSTEP
+385 TTGSAKPSTEA